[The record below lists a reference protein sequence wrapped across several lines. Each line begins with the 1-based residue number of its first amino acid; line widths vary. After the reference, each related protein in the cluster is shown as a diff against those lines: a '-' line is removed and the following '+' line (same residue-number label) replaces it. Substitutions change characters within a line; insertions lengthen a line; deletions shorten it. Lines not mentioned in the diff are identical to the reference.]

1 MPSCVYTYI
10 IFFLTA
16 GSDYSNTVMNLRFSN
31 SVQHTVVRVPI
42 IQDAFSEGT
51 EQFRAS
57 LSLVDR
63 NGINVDVIPNQ
74 TIVDI
79 VDDDGE
85 LTCK

>member
-1 MPSCVYTYI
+1 MYTYI

-31 SVQHTVVRVPI
+31 SVQHTVVRIPI
-42 IQDAFSEGT
+42 IQDVFSEGT

-57 LSLVDR
+57 LSLVES

-74 TIVDI
+74 TTVDI

-85 LTCK
+85 LTCVK